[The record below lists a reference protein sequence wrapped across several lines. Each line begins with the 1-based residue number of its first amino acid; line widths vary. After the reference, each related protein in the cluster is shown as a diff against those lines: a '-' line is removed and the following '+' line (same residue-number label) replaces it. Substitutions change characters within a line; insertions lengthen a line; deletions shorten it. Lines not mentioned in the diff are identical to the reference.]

1 MSVTRR
7 GLLWEIL
14 NSWWII
20 LSFCGLSFISFFY
33 IGNKS
38 RTTKWKVTG
47 IFYFLVYVG
56 ALTCIAIL
64 PFGTLS
70 NIAVVV
76 WLASLLIGLI
86 QSFMVRKEYLIR
98 RDYILTNVIEEK
110 DLE

>member
-1 MSVTRR
+1 MTVTRR

-47 IFYFLVYVG
+47 ILYFLVYVV
-56 ALTCIAIL
+56 ALTCIATL

-86 QSFMVRKEYLIR
+86 QSFMV
-98 RDYILTNVIEEK
+98 IL
-110 DLE
+110 